1 MKYSVGFLLFYPV
14 DFLIAMFFWLIAPLF
29 KGCRKGP
36 WVIGGHRG
44 RIYEDNS
51 GALHSFI
58 VKNTDQPIIWIA
70 SSPVVIAKLK
80 SEGRVVL
87 RKNSLKARLAILRA
101 PMLIYS
107 HGEDDLDQ
115 FLRYFRKRLGLRIY
129 LNHSANFCKTG
140 YFAAPE
146 AASWSDEKRRAMA
159 KKIVDFD
166 YLLAG
171 SAYEREMF
179 KKAFPFK
186 DENRIVADSGAA
198 HIDNLL
204 LNKVEPEKRILWF
217 PTFRDEADLQQ
228 RLTEVENQVLGSK
241 VLREYLERTGTV
253 LTLVSHINSGM
264 VGAPGNAAASGNVAA
279 SGAGSAPGSAQT
291 PCVTVESIS
300 NLGKLLPKAM
310 CLISDYSGL
319 AIDWIIFDRPFI
331 RFAYDEKE
339 YMRKRSFYIPL
350 REFCIGPE
358 AWSVEELENVIVS
371 ERWKDMQPFA
381 EKRGFYKAKIY
392 PETRPVYASRCYETI
407 VKLLNHDN

>member
-14 DFLIAMFFWLIAPLF
+14 DFLIAMFFWLLAPLF
-29 KGCRKGP
+29 KGCRKNSP

-70 SSPVVIAKLK
+70 SSKAVIEKLR
-80 SEGRVVL
+80 SENRMVL
-87 RKNSLKARLAILRA
+87 RKNSFRARLAILRA
-101 PMLIYS
+101 PVLIYS

-146 AASWSDEKRRAMA
+146 ATTWSDEKRRAMA
-159 KKIVDFD
+159 KRIVDFD

-217 PTFRDEADLQQ
+217 PTFRDEAELQQ
-228 RLTEVENQVLGSK
+228 RLVEVENQVLNSK
-241 VLREYLERTGTV
+241 VLREYLETNGIV
-253 LTLVSHINSGM
+253 LTLVSHINSGAAGVLGSTAGM
-264 VGAPGNAAASGNVAA
+264 LGSTAGAPGSTSAKNVPV
-279 SGAGSAPGSAQT
+279 S
-291 PCVTVESIS
+291 VESIS
-300 NLGKLLPKAM
+300 NLGKLLPRSM

-358 AWSVEELENVIVS
+358 AWSVEELESVIVS
-371 ERWKDMQPFA
+371 ERWKDMQPYA
-381 EKRGFYKAKIY
+381 EKRAFYKEKIY
-392 PETRPVYASRCYETI
+392 PETSPVYASRCYKTI
-407 VKLLNHDN
+407 VKLLSYDRN